1 MNKKTISI
9 CALYIALILLFSII
23 VITVSFRSY
32 FYKNREYK
40 TSEITFVRDT
50 KVVTNDSYSI
60 DVKISKNSD
69 KNYSEYKVDYVKE
82 DDLLIAYVFIYGT
95 YIDQEIADED
105 NTFNLKVP
113 LGDADK
119 ITFYGNGSKKTL
131 WIKDKDK

>member
-40 TSEITFVRDT
+40 TSEITFVSDT

>member
-40 TSEITFVRDT
+40 TSEITFVSDT

-60 DVKISKNSD
+60 DVKISQNSD

>member
-23 VITVSFRSY
+23 VISVSFRSY
-32 FYKNREYK
+32 FFKNREYK
-40 TSEITFVRDT
+40 TSEITFVSDT
-50 KVVTNDSYSI
+50 KVVTNDSYTI
-60 DVKISKNSD
+60 DVKISQNSD